1 MFKNSL
7 QFHDRSFRH
16 VVLPPPSASNITI
29 TSAAFPKQPFV
40 SKQFFL
46 ALSMGLM
53 LDLGGSGGKGCQGS
67 LGFPSCGK
75 WGRIKGLSV
84 NYVSQHS
91 LIFCSNSGN
100 PSKRNVF
107 NSFLNS
113 TTSSFIRILRGNRF
127 QSFGPTL
134 PKRLAP

>member
-29 TSAAFPKQPFV
+29 TSAALRKQPFG
-40 SKQFFL
+40 SKKKIF
-46 ALSMGLM
+46 GLKYGVHVGF
-53 LDLGGSGGKGCQGS
+53 GGSGGKGCQGS

>member
-29 TSAAFPKQPFV
+29 TSAALPKQPFG
-40 SKQFFL
+40 SKQFF
-46 ALSMGLM
+46 GLKYGVHVGF
-53 LDLGGSGGKGCQGS
+53 GGSGGKGCQGS

>member
-1 MFKNSL
+1 MFKIT

-16 VVLPPPSASNITI
+16 ILPPPAASNITI
-29 TSAAFPKQPFV
+29 SSAALPKQPFG
-40 SKQFFL
+40 SKQFL

-91 LIFCSNSGN
+91 LVFCSNSGN

-127 QSFGPTL
+127 QSLGSTL
-134 PKRLAP
+134 PKNLAP

>member
-29 TSAAFPKQPFV
+29 TSAALRKQPFG
-40 SKQFFL
+40 SKKKNFGVKYGVHVGF
-46 ALSMGLM
+46 
-53 LDLGGSGGKGCQGS
+53 GGSGGKGCQGS